1 MLDTIRSVAGLILL
15 FSATVGL
22 VSSLLVIVLIF
33 RLQTWKTY
41 HRIVLTLCAFQAVYD
56 IAYYFLPAY
65 EHQEVLGVYRFLA
78 TFSGIA
84 VCMWTNLISCVNF
97 YTIAYLQP
105 FSLFVWH
112 QRALIST
119 IVISSAF
126 AGIFLL
132 VALVKDADNTMDYL
146 YFYFRAVSTFVNVV
160 MFSVLY
166 FVFNR
171 TECASCI
178 DAWFSQ
184 YDFTMRDMTQD
195 LLAVLSTKLM
205 YYPVV
210 QIFARVVS
218 LWWEYRYGFTVTAFD
233 AGEYSVRKAGA
244 MILYAMFSPSAGL
257 GYLGTFLYVHPRA
270 RLEVYYLCRDL
281 YRVCC
286 LCQSPGAQTASLRV
300 ADGLARDSLTSHPT
314 ATATFNGSSSSTVT
328 NTNTNTNTS
337 LMRSDSVSSTA
348 VERDSYIQVN
358 PIVPKGTVASTA
370 AATTASTAATTTT
383 TTVSYSHNNP
393 IVTTRHHDTRQ
404 NPNQNANGDPR
415 TQSSAS
421 DHSASRFPLHPSAT
435 GFERRV
441 FHEHWTIAPFAY
453 DMEEAVIWEEFFR
466 RKLERESMTVHHDKV

>member
-84 VCMWTNLISCVNF
+84 VCMWTNLISCVNL

-119 IVISSAF
+119 LVLSSAF

-233 AGEYSVRKAGA
+233 AGDYSVRKAGA
-244 MILYAMFSPSAGL
+244 MILYALFSPSAGL
-257 GYLGTFLYVHPRA
+257 GYLGAFLYVHPRA
-270 RLEVYYLCRDL
+270 RLEVYYLCRDI

-300 ADGLARDSLTSHPT
+300 GNGGATNPDGLDRDSLTSHPT
-314 ATATFNGSSSSTVT
+314 ATTANGSSVT
-328 NTNTNTNTS
+328 NTNTNTNTNSNTS

-358 PIVPKGTVASTA
+358 PIVSKGTVASTA
-370 AATTASTAATTTT
+370 AAKTASTASTTT

-393 IVTTRHHDTRQ
+393 IVTTRHHDSRQ
-404 NPNQNANGDPR
+404 NQNHNQNANGDPR
-415 TQSSAS
+415 TQSTAS
-421 DHSASRFPLHPSAT
+421 DHSVSRFPLHPSAT
-435 GFERRV
+435 GNRPP
-441 FHEHWTIAPFAY
+441 TPP
-453 DMEEAVIWEEFFR
+453 
-466 RKLERESMTVHHDKV
+466 SPSTVL